1 MMAES
6 PKDALLVHFWKMVRR
21 GRSVNRCPA
30 RFVEATLRHGFL
42 RNRIA
47 TPQSFCYPGRMV
59 HFLVPAASPRSADLA
74 IDLGTA
80 NTLVIERGSGVIFN
94 EPSVC
99 CFSGAGT
106 RPALFAAGSEANAML
121 DRVSR
126 PLRIA
131 RPLRGGV
138 LSDMAAAREL
148 LRFAARRARG
158 AWRPGPWRLRALIGV
173 PADATQ
179 AEQRALLTAAH
190 DAGLPHA
197 RLLAEPLMAAI
208 GADLAIDEARGRMVV
223 DCGAGTT
230 EVAVI
235 SLGGICLSSTARIGG
250 ETLDMALID
259 YLHLKHRFQ
268 IGFATAE
275 RMKLEL
281 AHLLTSDGG
290 LHAILAIKGKNLA
303 TGMPETLSLP
313 ASDLVA
319 VYEKHLK
326 QIIDTIRSAL
336 RRTSPELSKDI
347 FEDGITLTGGAA
359 MTGLLCQRIADMTGL
374 GAEIA
379 DDPLDCVARG
389 LGRIMDNGR

>member
-21 GRSVNRCPA
+21 EWPVNHRTA
-30 RFVEATLRHGFL
+30 RFVTRLFRASRLRY
-42 RNRIA
+42 RIA
-47 TPQSFCYPGRMV
+47 TRPSFCYPNQMV
-59 HFLVPAASPRSADLA
+59 HFLTPSVSSRSADIA
-74 IDLGTA
+74 FDLGTA
-80 NTLVIERGSGVIFN
+80 NTLLIERGSGVIFD
-94 EPSVC
+94 EPSIC
-99 CFSGAGT
+99 CFSNNGA
-106 RPALFAAGSEANAML
+106 RPHLFAAGHEANAML
-121 DRVSR
+121 DRVSQ

-138 LSDMAAAREL
+138 LSDMSAAREL
-148 LRFAARRARG
+148 LRFAAKRARG

-179 AEQRALLTAAH
+179 AEKRALLTAAH

-197 RLLAEPLMAAI
+197 RLLPEPLVAAI
-208 GADLAIDEARGRMVV
+208 GAGLEIEAARGRMVV

-235 SLGGICLSSTARIGG
+235 SLGEICISNTSRIGG
-250 ETLDMALID
+250 ETLDMALVD

-268 IGFATAE
+268 IGIATAE
-275 RMKLEL
+275 RLKLEL
-281 AHLLTSDGG
+281 ASLLASNGGRHSD
-290 LHAILAIKGKNLA
+290 LAIKGKNLA
-303 TGMPETLSLP
+303 TGMPEMLRLP
-313 ASDLVA
+313 ASELVA

-359 MTGLLCQRIADMTGL
+359 MTGLLCQRIAEVTGL
-374 GAEIA
+374 RAEIA
-379 DDPLDCVARG
+379 EGPLDCVARG